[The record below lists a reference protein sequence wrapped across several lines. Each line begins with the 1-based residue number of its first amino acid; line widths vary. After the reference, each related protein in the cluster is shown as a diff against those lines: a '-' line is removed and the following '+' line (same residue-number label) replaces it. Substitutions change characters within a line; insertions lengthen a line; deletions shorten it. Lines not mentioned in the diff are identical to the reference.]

1 MPESTNQQTK
11 CSEIKSEK
19 LASVQEQDS
28 CAANCSAYWS
38 GMIVGMVLFN
48 SAYIAVNSLL
58 SGGEYEL
65 VGVDLLNDSGFSGF
79 DNVTNISGC

>member
-1 MPESTNQQTK
+1 MLEFSKQQTDDSK
-11 CSEIKSEK
+11 IKSKK

-48 SAYIAVNSLL
+48 SAYIAVNSLFY
-58 SGGEYEL
+58 GAEYEL